1 VSPPPATVASGGRG
15 RLWCYSPRCLPAVTC
30 IRCFA
35 IFDSEDARPG
45 TAPVCAACAP
55 AAGAPREPLLPP
67 APAARTPGR
76 SGGLRRIALAGAI
89 LVLLA
94 GLGLGAAHGL
104 RLLLRRSGRP
114 HAAAQAPVRRASDE
128 AVAHWRATG
137 KLPVAPALAA
147 TPRAAEERV
156 AAGRAAL
163 AADQPSRI
171 EEALVDFREAL
182 AAAPESADA
191 AAGYGIALAE
201 GGLDTLQGADIARA
215 HDLLQEAMARHKD
228 HPRLLAAFARLL
240 VAVPSAKN
248 LAQAREVAARA
259 RTASPGDP
267 DAELALGLAELASDP
282 AAAARD
288 LAAAAQGAPGDLR
301 LLTAA
306 ARARWLAGDAAGALE
321 LARARLAKDP
331 GHPRSLALLAEIGIA
346 VDRVEEARTA
356 LDRWAAASPAA
367 AEPLLIQAQLRHQ
380 VDRDLPAARRLL
392 AAALERQPDD
402 FLAARILAHSAA
414 LEREAGDLPAARDAV
429 AEALRRVPAS
439 GPAQYQAAL
448 LAFEARDV
456 KAFKAAAGTVGER
469 GGPAVAAQLGA
480 RRAELS
486 GELEEAQRTYQA
498 LAAQEGGDAS
508 ALLAVGGA
516 LLRQRAPGAALDA
529 ARKALAHDLADAR
542 LRRTPTDYWE
552 GPGPLQ
558 SAAVAFQ
565 ELGRSDARNGGAA
578 LAAAAAC
585 ELLLGHTRQA
595 EALARASQAADAQ
608 SAAPLW
614 LRAQLALDLGQ
625 PARALPLAQ
634 AAVEL
639 EEADAA
645 AQAVLG
651 RALEAAGMQ
660 ADAERAY
667 RAALAVAPDLVVVRL
682 ALARSLARRGE
693 AEAGRALLVAVRHD
707 APDAVAVR
715 RALLDLGEGA
725 PTASP

>member
-1 VSPPPATVASGGRG
+1 MLVSPAV
-15 RLWCYSPRCLPAVTC
+15 PAVTC

-35 IFDSEDARPG
+35 VFDSEDARPG
-45 TAPVCAACAP
+45 QAPVCDACVP
-55 AAGAPREPLLPP
+55 AAGGPPEPLVSLPP
-67 APAARTPGR
+67 AARAAGGG
-76 SGGLRRIALAGAI
+76 GGLRRLARAGALLAALAALGTAGAYA
-89 LVLLA
+89 LRHLPGRA
-94 GLGLGAAHGL
+94 HRPPPAAH
-104 RLLLRRSGRP
+104 
-114 HAAAQAPVRRASDE
+114 APPRRAVEE
-128 AVAHWRATG
+128 AVAYWRATG
-137 KLPVAPALAA
+137 KLAVAPAQAA

-163 AADQPSRI
+163 AADLPARI
-171 EEALVDFREAL
+171 EEAQGAFREAL
-182 AAAPESADA
+182 AADPGSAEA

-201 GGLDTLQGADIARA
+201 GGLDALQGADIARA
-215 HDLLQEAMARHKD
+215 HDLLQEALDRQPG

-240 VAVPSAKN
+240 TAVPSAKN

-259 RTASPGDP
+259 RTAAPGDP
-267 DAELALGLAELASDP
+267 DAELATGLAGLPLDP
-282 AAAARD
+282 AAAARE
-288 LAAAAQGAPGDLR
+288 LSAAARGAPGDLR

-306 ARARWLAGDAAGALE
+306 ARARWLAGDAAGALV

-331 GHPRSLALLAEIGIA
+331 GHARALALVAEVQIA
-346 VDRVEEARTA
+346 TDRAEEARET
-356 LDRWAAASPAA
+356 LDRWAASTPAA
-367 AEPLLIQAQLRHQ
+367 AEPLLLDAQLRHQ

-392 AAALERQPDD
+392 AAAMERKPDD
-402 FLAARILAHSAA
+402 FLAARILAHRAA
-414 LEREAGDLPAARDAV
+414 LEREAGDLPAARAAV

-448 LAFEARDV
+448 LAYEDRDLR
-456 KAFKAAAGTVGER
+456 AFKQAAGTVGGR
-469 GGPAVAAQLGA
+469 GGPLVAAQLGA
-480 RRAELS
+480 RQAELS

-498 LAAQEGGDAS
+498 LAAQQGGDPS

-516 LLRQRAPGAALDA
+516 LLRQRAFGAALDA
-529 ARKALAHDLADAR
+529 ARKALARDPGDAR
-542 LRRTPTDYWE
+542 LRRIPTDYWE
-552 GPGPLQ
+552 GPGQLQ
-558 SAAVAFQ
+558 AAAVAFQ
-565 ELGRSDARNGGAA
+565 ELGRSDPRNAGEAQ
-578 LAAAAAC
+578 AAAAAC

-595 EALARASQAADAQ
+595 EALARAAQAADAEV
-608 SAAPLW
+608 AAPLW

-634 AAVEL
+634 SAVEL
-639 EEADAA
+639 AEGDAA

-667 RAALAVAPDLVVVRL
+667 RAALASVPDLVAARL

-693 AEAGRALLVAVRHD
+693 AEAGRALLAAVRHD

-725 PTASP
+725 AAASP

>member
-1 VSPPPATVASGGRG
+1 M
-15 RLWCYSPRCLPAVTC
+15 PAVTC

-35 IFDSEDARPG
+35 VFDSEEARPG
-45 TAPVCAACAP
+45 VAPVCAACAP
-55 AAGAPREPLLPP
+55 AAGSPPEPLVAIAPP
-67 APAARTPGR
+67 TRGKGGR
-76 SGGLRRIALAGAI
+76 GGLRRLALAGAI
-89 LVLLA
+89 LAAVAGAGLA
-94 GLGLGAAHGL
+94 GAHGL
-104 RLLLRRSGRP
+104 RHLFRRSVEAP
-114 HAAAQAPVRRASDE
+114 AASRAPPRRAADE

-147 TPRAAEERV
+147 TPRAAEERA

-163 AADQPSRI
+163 AADQPARA
-171 EEALVDFREAL
+171 EEALADFREAL
-182 AAAPESADA
+182 AADPGSAEA
-191 AAGYGIALAE
+191 VAGYGIALAE
-201 GGLDTLQGADIARA
+201 GGLDALPGADIARA
-215 HDLLQEAMARHKD
+215 HELLEEGLARHQD

-240 VAVPSAKN
+240 AAIPSAKN

-259 RTASPGDP
+259 RTAAPGDP
-267 DAELALGLAELASDP
+267 DAELALGLAELPSDP

-288 LAAAAQGAPGDLR
+288 LSAAAQGAPGDLR

-321 LARARLAKDP
+321 LARARLAKDA
-331 GHPRSLALLAEIGIA
+331 GHPRSLALLAEVWIA
-346 VDRVEEARTA
+346 VDRVEEARAA
-356 LDRWAAASPAA
+356 LDRWAAAAPSA
-367 AEPLLIQAQLRHQ
+367 AEPLLIEAQLRHQ
-380 VDRDLPAARRLL
+380 LDRDLPAARRLL
-392 AAALERQPDD
+392 AAALERRPDD
-402 FLAARILAHSAA
+402 FLAARILAHRAA
-414 LEREAGDLPAARDAV
+414 LEREAGELPAARAAV

-448 LAFEARDV
+448 LAFEDRDV
-456 KAFKAAAGTVGER
+456 KAFKQAAAIVGDR
-469 GGPAVAAQLGA
+469 GGPVVAAQLGA
-480 RRAELS
+480 RLAELS
-486 GELEEAQRTYQA
+486 GELEEAQRSYRT
-498 LAAQEGGDAS
+498 LASQEGGDPS

-529 ARKALAHDLADAR
+529 ARRALARDPADAR

-565 ELGRSDARNGGAA
+565 ELGRSDGLNAGDA
-578 LAAAAAC
+578 LAAAASC

-595 EALARASQAADAQ
+595 EALARAAQSADAQ
-608 SAAPLW
+608 AAAPLW

-634 AAVEL
+634 AAAAL
-639 EEADAA
+639 EDGGAA

-651 RALEAAGMQ
+651 RALEAAGLQ

-667 RAALAVAPDLVVVRL
+667 RAALGIVPDLVVARL
-682 ALARSLARRGE
+682 SLARILARRGE
-693 AEAGRALLVAVRHD
+693 AEAGRALLAAVRHD

-725 PTASP
+725 AASAP